1 MVVILCLAV
10 AYAGRAS
17 TLGNTGTSWSLQRS
31 MFQPSAFPF
40 QEGSSPDT
48 LVRPPMA
55 NTLEASPQR
64 LQIMHYE
71 TRAGDTIS
79 DLANRF
85 DISENTIVWANS
97 LAPGQTLA
105 PGQQLIILPVSGI
118 LYTAQSGDTLDSIAR
133 RFQSDP
139 TSIAQF
145 NQLTGGSV
153 ATGTQ
158 LVIPGGRIEDAER
171 PDLSSRALMRP
182 GSDVGD
188 ASPASAPPLV
198 APSKVVPTTESNS
211 SVPSISEHVPST
223 SRVESSKP
231 LVPLTYYVVEGDTL
245 SSIAERFGVSPES
258 IAASS
263 GLQGSV
269 DSLSINQKLT
279 IPPVPGVV
287 HLVKDGD
294 TLQALAE
301 RYSTDADKIAQA
313 NGLKDP
319 FLLQIGQTLVI
330 PGGKV
335 PQATAPAPASQTK
348 YTVAEGD
355 SVSSIA
361 DDFGVDIQTIV
372 DANGLAAPYIL
383 QPGQEIIIP
392 GGHRSAAPAQPHT
405 TYTVQQGDSLSQI
418 ADSFGISINAIINAN
433 NLSDPSSIQPGQ
445 QLTIPGA
452 SHAVVH
458 SKPAPAPV
466 AKAPAPSPVVVAKP
480 ATRPSTNSG
489 WNIVSLAS
497 KYLGTPY
504 VWGGTSPSG
513 FDCSGFVWY
522 VYRRAGIPIPRDLWG
537 QLQSGSRVSRQNL
550 QPGDIVFFANTYQRG
565 LSHDGIYIGGG
576 RFINA
581 VDYGIGVAVRS
592 LSEPYWSSRYFGA
605 TRPW

>member
-1 MVVILCLAV
+1 
-10 AYAGRAS
+10 
-17 TLGNTGTSWSLQRS
+17 
-31 MFQPSAFPF
+31 
-40 QEGSSPDT
+40 
-48 LVRPPMA
+48 MA

-71 TRAGDTIS
+71 TRSGDTIA

-97 LAPGQTLA
+97 LAPDQTLT

-118 LYTAQSGDTLDSIAR
+118 LYTTQSGDTLDSIAR

-145 NQLTGGSV
+145 NQLSGASV

-171 PDLSSRALMRP
+171 ADLSSRALTRP
-182 GSDVGD
+182 GNDIVDS
-188 ASPASAPPLV
+188 ASSNAPPLIV
-198 APSKVVPTTESNS
+198 TSKVVPTTESAGSTS
-211 SVPSISEHVPST
+211 SISDRVPSQT
-223 SRVESSKP
+223 RVESPKP
-231 LVPLTYYVVEGDTL
+231 LAPLTYYVVEGDTL
-245 SSIAERFGVSPES
+245 SSIAQRFGVSPES

-263 GLQGSV
+263 GLQGSA

-279 IPPVPGVV
+279 IPPVPGFVY
-287 HLVKDGD
+287 LVKDGD

-301 RYSTDADKIAQA
+301 RYSADASEIAKA

-319 FLLQIGQTLVI
+319 FVLQIGQSLVI

-335 PQATAPAPASQTK
+335 PQATAPPPSSQTT

-361 DDFGVDIQTIV
+361 DDFGVDIQAIV
-372 DANGLAAPYIL
+372 DANGLAEPYIL
-383 QPGQEIIIP
+383 QPGQHITIP

-418 ADSFGISINAIINAN
+418 ADSFGVSIDSIVSAN
-433 NLSDPSSIQPGQ
+433 SLSDPSSIQPGQ

-452 SHAVVH
+452 SHAVVA
-458 SKPAPAPV
+458 SKPAPV
-466 AKAPAPSPVVVAKP
+466 VKAPAPRPVVVAKP
-480 ATRPSTNSG
+480 AARPSTNSG
-489 WNIVSLAS
+489 WNVVSIAS

-522 VYRRAGIPIPRDLWG
+522 TYRRAGIPIPRDLWG

-592 LSEPYWSSRYFGA
+592 LSDPYWSSRYFGA